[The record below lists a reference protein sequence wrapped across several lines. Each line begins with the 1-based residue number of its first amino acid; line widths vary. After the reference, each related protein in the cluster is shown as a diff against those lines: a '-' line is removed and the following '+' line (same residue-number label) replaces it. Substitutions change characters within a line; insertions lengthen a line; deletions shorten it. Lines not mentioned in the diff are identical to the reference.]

1 MVQSPL
7 GRREPT
13 WIDPAWSAV
22 KVASHLRTWDAV
34 VPLAK
39 VYSVV
44 MVSAS
49 WTWSAVGTTERT
61 PFSTT
66 ERVVPVAEL
75 VTVRVSPLERIRNAR
90 SVVAG
95 VGSTMSIDPLTVT
108 VCPSPVNVQP
118 VKSTRTESGTGS
130 PSELV
135 GGDGLRVGMQVA
147 DDGASAGAPGIGA
160 KANGMPVAASSVAP
174 PTSEAASVAT
184 TSATALASGCVRTG
198 FWGDVV
204 GEVEHAAN
212 SATVT
217 VPAAIRQG
225 LGVIRRMR
233 RSSEGF
239 EYGGLLRKR
248 RLDGRLGAGVK
259 GVQSSASGRIK
270 TAEPG
275 AKSRKRCRCGRCD
288 AAHTPPP
295 SRSPSTP

>member
-61 PFSTT
+61 FSTT

-90 SVVAG
+90 SVAAG

-118 VKSTRTESGTGS
+118 VKSIRTESGTGS

-135 GGDGLRVGMQVA
+135 GGDGLRVGVHVA
-147 DDGASAGAPGIGA
+147 DDVASAGAPGIGA
-160 KANGMPVAASSVAP
+160 TANGMPVAASNVAP
-174 PTSEAASVAT
+174 CDSAAASVAT
-184 TSATALASGCVRTG
+184 TSAMAFASGWVRTG
-198 FWGDVV
+198 LGDVV
-204 GEVEHAAN
+204 GESGEHAVN
-212 SATVT
+212 NATVM
-217 VPAAIRQG
+217 VPATRRQT
-225 LGVIRRMR
+225 LRDMRRMR
-233 RSSEGF
+233 RSS
-239 EYGGLLRKR
+239 
-248 RLDGRLGAGVK
+248 DG
-259 GVQSSASGRIK
+259 SS
-270 TAEPG
+270 T
-275 AKSRKRCRCGRCD
+275 GRCEHD
-288 AAHTPPP
+288 AG
-295 SRSPSTP
+295 

>member
-49 WTWSAVGTTERT
+49 CTWSAVGTTERT

-66 ERVVPVAEL
+66 ERVVPVVEL
-75 VTVRVSPLERIRNAR
+75 VTVRVNAFERVRNAR
-90 SVVAG
+90 SVVVG
-95 VGSTMSIDPLTVT
+95 VGSTMSIEPLSVA

-118 VKSTRTESGTGS
+118 VKSMRTESGTGS
-130 PSELV
+130 PSEFV
-135 GGDGLRVGMQVA
+135 TGDGVRVGVQVA
-147 DDGASAGAPGIGA
+147 DDGAIAGAPGIGA
-160 KANGMPVAASSVAP
+160 TANGMPVASSSVAP

-184 TSATALASGCVRTG
+184 TSATALACGCVRTG
-198 FWGDVV
+198 FCGDVT
-204 GEVEHAAN
+204 GEVEQAAN
-212 SATVT
+212 SATT
-217 VPAAIRQG
+217 IVPATTRAA
-225 LGVIRRMR
+225 LGVTRRMR
-233 RSSEGF
+233 
-239 EYGGLLRKR
+239 
-248 RLDGRLGAGVK
+248 
-259 GVQSSASGRIK
+259 QSSDGFGCEQRCGNASDLK

-275 AKSRKRCRCGRCD
+275 RWSHVTQLTRGRLS
-288 AAHTPPP
+288 APRGTP
-295 SRSPSTP
+295 SRAAARR

>member
-66 ERVVPVAEL
+66 ERVENGVQL

-118 VKSTRTESGTGS
+118 VKSIRTESGTGS

-135 GGDGLRVGMQVA
+135 GGDGLRVGVHVA
-147 DDGASAGAPGIGA
+147 DDVASAGAPGIGA
-160 KANGMPVAASSVAP
+160 TANGMPVAASNVAP
-174 PTSEAASVAT
+174 CDSAAASVAT
-184 TSATALASGCVRTG
+184 TSAMAFASGCVRTG
-198 FWGDVV
+198 FWGGVK
-204 GEVEHAAN
+204 GEVEHAAT
-212 SATVT
+212 SATVM
-217 VPAAIRQG
+217 VRAVRRQTFRD
-225 LGVIRRMR
+225 VRRMR
-233 RSSEGF
+233 RF
-239 EYGGLLRKR
+239 LRR
-248 RLDGRLGAGVK
+248 VRVRGA
-259 GVQSSASGRIK
+259 
-270 TAEPG
+270 
-275 AKSRKRCRCGRCD
+275 
-288 AAHTPPP
+288 
-295 SRSPSTP
+295 

>member
-13 WIDPAWSAV
+13 RIDPAWSAV

-66 ERVVPVAEL
+66 ERVVPVAAL
-75 VTVRVSPLERIRNAR
+75 VTVRVKALERVRNAR

-95 VGSTMSIDPLTVT
+95 VGSTMSIEPLSVT
-108 VCPSPVNVQP
+108 VCASPVNVQP
-118 VKSTRTESGTGS
+118 VKSMRTESGTGS

-135 GGDGLRVGMQVA
+135 GGDGVRVGMQLA
-147 DDGASAGAPGIGA
+147 DDVAIAGAPGIGA
-160 KANGMPVAASSVAP
+160 TANGMPVAASSVAP
-174 PTSEAASVAT
+174 PASEAASVPT

-198 FWGDVV
+198 LGDVE
-204 GEVEHAAN
+204 GESGEHAVN
-212 SATVT
+212 SATVM
-217 VPAAIRQG
+217 VPAARRQT
-225 LGVIRRMR
+225 LRDMRRMR
-233 RSSEGF
+233 RSS
-239 EYGGLLRKR
+239 
-248 RLDGRLGAGVK
+248 DG
-259 GVQSSASGRIK
+259 SSTG
-270 TAEPG
+270 
-275 AKSRKRCRCGRCD
+275 RCGDD
-288 AAHTPPP
+288 AG
-295 SRSPSTP
+295 